1 MSEELARTIDN
12 WRETLKRWGEAL
24 ARLWN
29 G

>member
-24 ARLWN
+24 ARWWN
-29 G
+29 S